1 MTGPIVFY
9 EDDLDDLDLY
19 RHILEELGVKNEIR
33 MFSRGD
39 EMLHYLGTT
48 QEQPFI
54 IISDINI
61 PKMNGLELR
70 RLITRDEY
78 LRKKSIP
85 FVFLSTTASKTIVE
99 EAYQLTV
106 QGFFVKQVTM
116 SAIKEQFSLI
126 LEYWQQAKRVN
137 TS

>member
-48 QEQPFI
+48 PEQPFI

-70 RLITRDEY
+70 RLINKDEY

-137 TS
+137 AS